1 MKSCLLGW
9 LMNDH
14 TCTMCR
20 YSAKQKFF
28 GTKNTKQIPL
38 FTTKVF
44 LLYTK
49 REVLWNSLQNRFS
62 GLPNQMLKRASK
74 DCQRNLFIDFSKIFF
89 FLLFVT
95 LLSFSLNKFTIYTSW
110 SLSLINW
117 NYIQLGTFYS
127 YVSLTTDFLWAIK
140 LLNVWDLAHIP
151 LLYRTVGTKT
161 SNKSIGSIF
170 LSLVSQLYFLD

>member
-28 GTKNTKQIPL
+28 GTKNTKQIIYSQQKSFSCTQKERFFEIL
-38 FTTKVF
+38 CKIGSLGILTKCSKGHLRIANGTYSLISQNI
-44 LLYTK
+44 LL
-49 REVLWNSLQNRFS
+49 S
-62 GLPNQMLKRASK
+62 
-74 DCQRNLFIDFSKIFF
+74 I
-89 FLLFVT
+89 T
-95 LLSFSLNKFTIYTSW
+95 LLSFSLNKLTIYTSW

-140 LLNVWDLAHIP
+140 LLNVWDLAHIS